1 MNRRLTGGIRAAI
14 CASALAGCGAG
25 GGGNGDSSAT
35 PSAQAKKDDVSQL
48 KAATPQIADVGI
60 TPLSALRP
68 GTKVNFVVSGKFPSA
83 TTYVWDFGDSSP
95 LSNGVS
101 AKHMYLKLA
110 TFTVKVTATDASNQ
124 KSVETR
130 LVTIVQN
137 QPPHI
142 SGGVVSIGAN
152 GPGNVF
158 DTLQIGSGGAI
169 STGRQDL

>member
-1 MNRRLTGGIRAAI
+1 MNRRLRGGISAAI
-14 CASALAGCGAG
+14 CALALAGCGAG
-25 GGGNGDSSAT
+25 GGENGDSSAT
-35 PSAQAKKDDVSQL
+35 PSAQAKTDDVSQL
-48 KAATPQIADVGI
+48 KAATPQLADVGVA
-60 TPLSALRP
+60 PLSALRP
-68 GTKVNFVVSGKFPSA
+68 GTKVNFIMSGTFPSA
-83 TTYVWDFGDSSP
+83 TTYVWDFGDSLP

-101 AKHMYLKLA
+101 AKHMYSKLA

-142 SGGVVSIGAN
+142 SGVVSIGES

-158 DTLQIGSGGAI
+158 DTGQIGSGGAI
-169 STGRQDL
+169 SIGRQDL